1 MSALDWI
8 CQWGSGPNFWSCQIW
23 DQKIF
28 NLLSTLD
35 SEFFRGQ
42 VWANFF
48 WSLQT
53 WGQKFFRI
61 FSFTEHNQLWIFQ
74 RGSGHQLFFI
84 MPNLRS
90 KNFQNLFIYRVLWT
104 EFVRGVSGPTFFGH
118 AKIETKKFFI
128 YWALWTLNFS
138 EDGSGP
144 TFFVTSNLRSKIFSE
159 FFHLHSTLDS
169 EFFREGSLGTKFFES
184 CQIWGE
190 NFFGIS
196 SFNKHCGLWICQRG
210 IQANFFWSCQI

>member
-53 WGQKFFRI
+53 LGQKFFRI

-118 AKIETKKFFI
+118 AEIETKKFFI

-144 TFFVTSNLRSKIFSE
+144 TFFHHSKLE
-159 FFHLHSTLDS
+159 V
-169 EFFREGSLGTKFFES
+169 K
-184 CQIWGE
+184 
-190 NFFGIS
+190 NFFGIF
-196 SFNKHCGLWICQRG
+196 SFT
-210 IQANFFWSCQI
+210 